1 MTGLTGLGRETT
13 RGRTLGV
20 AGRVGLGGE
29 AAGLGAG
36 VVLGRV
42 LRAQA
47 GITLRRELLRLTDLR
62 AGLAWVLPRAGALRR
77 VAAGLR
83 ALRREA
89 ARLRT
94 LRREL
99 LLRAG
104 LRPRLTRI
112 LVRLL
117 GLWLPGLRRTGLTR
131 LRARLPGLRLTRLR
145 LPWLRLAGLRRTGLT
160 RLRARLPGL
169 RRAGLAGAGLVGPL
183 RVGGSLAAGVAG
195 ATDQPPGAVR
205 AGAPSSARGPV
216 SRG

>member
-1 MTGLTGLGRETT
+1 
-13 RGRTLGV
+13 
-20 AGRVGLGGE
+20 
-29 AAGLGAG
+29 
-36 VVLGRV
+36 VLGRV

-145 LPWLRLAGLRRTGLT
+145 LAGLRRTGLT